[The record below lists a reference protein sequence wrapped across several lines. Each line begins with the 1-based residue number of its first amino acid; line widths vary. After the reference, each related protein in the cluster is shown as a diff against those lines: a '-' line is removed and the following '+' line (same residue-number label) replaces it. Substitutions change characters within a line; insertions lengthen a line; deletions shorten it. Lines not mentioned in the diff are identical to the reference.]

1 MLEIIYRLPN
11 NEYLRPHVDSLVTLC
26 IKIIEIDN
34 EEVVLVCMRIII
46 ELTKNF
52 RPAYNNMVSSLI
64 LGFRCVVDVA
74 LNYLLFL
81 SYFQITSF
89 LQFARKVYKELPDRV
104 NDIFKIRQPIQVKDL
119 YELDLESLLN
129 ETYTITTVECS
140 KGFNNEGKPVL
151 EPV

>member
-52 RPAYNNMVSSLI
+52 RPAYNNMVGSPAF
-64 LGFRCVVDVA
+64 GFGCAVDVA
-74 LNYLLFL
+74 FNCLLL
-81 SYFQITSF
+81 SEFQITSF
-89 LQFARKVYKELPDRV
+89 LQFARKVYNELPDRV

-119 YELDLESLLN
+119 YELDLESLLS